1 MDNAFKKGLDKG
13 KEAITKLVDLVMDD
27 SAFTYANREK
37 PSFEEVKSDDSV
49 FDTLKNS
56 SVAIYDKLNF
66 MSTKGDKNLI
76 LVEQIL
82 RDFDFVFSHAG
93 INEASEKCKDV
104 LYKINSGE
112 GSLNEEIMLK
122 IIDLYSTLEENKNE
136 IIPIIEKERKFSEAI
151 RKGMK
156 SFENELNKNL
166 ELGFAN
172 MKREL
177 EKNLGNYENSVH
189 SMLSYENINKYD
201 DSHDFNRSLNNEI
214 YKISAEIESSIED
227 GINKLTYKLN
237 KFFALYIR
245 RMTMDITDDWDRIKK
260 FEDEMADVYFME
272 ISNFRHESKMQAL
285 EINKILDEHGSLY
298 NRNYKKIR
306 ALNMKGD
313 NVFQKLIQG
322 NRDKKEIIL
331 SYQTRVNEE
340 VEDILKDLVEEST
353 ADIKRKYY
361 RIFNEQVYQLQ
372 MAVKNYYIG
381 DYNIGDGLREIEVNM
396 GKINKMIESGD
407 GNASR

>member
-1 MDNAFKKGLDKG
+1 MDNAFKKGLNKG
-13 KEAITKLVDLVMDD
+13 KEAITKLVDLVKDD
-27 SAFTYANREK
+27 SAYAYANRKK

-49 FDTLKNS
+49 FDSLKNS

-66 MSTKGDKNLI
+66 MSSKESKNTLVVEKTLKDFEFI
-76 LVEQIL
+76 FKHAGMDGAVEQ
-82 RDFDFVFSHAG
+82 
-93 INEASEKCKDV
+93 CKDIH
-104 LYKINSGE
+104 YKLNNGE
-112 GSLNEEIMLK
+112 GSLDEETMLK
-122 IIDLYSTLEENKNE
+122 LRALYKTLEDNRNE
-136 IIPIIEKERKFSEAI
+136 IIPIIEKERQFSEAI
-151 RKGMK
+151 KKGMM

-177 EKNLGNYENSVH
+177 EKNLDKYKNSVH
-189 SMLSYENINKYD
+189 RMLSYENINAYD
-201 DSHDFNRSLNNEI
+201 DSHDFNRSLDNEI
-214 YKISAEIESSIED
+214 YKISAEIESGIED
-227 GINKLTYKLN
+227 GINELTYKLN

-260 FEDEMADVYFME
+260 FEDDMADVYFRE
-272 ISNFRHESKMQAL
+272 ISNFKHESKMQAL

-340 VEDILKDLVEEST
+340 VEDILKDMIEEST
-353 ADIKRKYY
+353 ADIKRNYY
-361 RIFNEQVYQLQ
+361 RIFNEQVYELQ
-372 MAVKNYYIG
+372 MAVKDYYIG
-381 DYNIGDGLREIEVNM
+381 DYNIGDGLREIEGNM
-396 GKINKMIESGD
+396 QKINKLIESGD
-407 GNASR
+407 GRGRK